1 MKLKNII
8 FIALLSVFVVS
19 CTSED
24 SSSNNGPTGINKSAN
39 LRSLGESA
47 NELLSDEKF
56 TSINIEMLY
65 VPGYEPSQRTIE
77 NLKSF
82 LAARTFKPDGV
93 TINSRAVASSGKA
106 PFTIEEIAEIE
117 VKERL
122 LFNAGDEITV
132 YIYFAD
138 GSNSQDSDTKVILG
152 SAFRNTSMVIYGK
165 TIQNVAARVNA
176 PDKSTVESTVVNH
189 EFGHLFGLVYVGTPM
204 LTDHKDDLSEAHCSV
219 DGCLMAA
226 NVSFGSGIIDMIDNN
241 DIPQL
246 EDLCIR
252 DLQANGG
259 R

>member
-1 MKLKNII
+1 MKFKKLI
-8 FIALLSVFVVS
+8 FITFLSFSIFS
-19 CTSED
+19 CTSD
-24 SSSNNGPTGINKSAN
+24 NSSPNGGNSGIDKSAN

-65 VPGYEPSQRTIE
+65 VPGYEPSQRTIT

-93 TINSRAVASSGKA
+93 SISTRAVASSGKA
-106 PFTIEEIAEIE
+106 PFSIEEIAEIE
-117 VKERL
+117 ARERL
-122 LFNAGDEITV
+122 LYNAGDEITV

-138 GSNSQDSDTKVILG
+138 GSNSQDSDTKVVLG

-165 TIQNVAARVNA
+165 TIQEVAARVNA
-176 PDKSTVESTVVNH
+176 PDKGTVESTVVNH
-189 EFGHLFGLVYVGTPM
+189 EFGHLFGLVDVGTPM
-204 LTDHKDDLSEAHCSV
+204 LTDHKDDGSEAHCSV
-219 DGCLMAA
+219 NDCLMVA
-226 NVSFGSGIIDMIDNN
+226 NVSFGTGIIDMIDNN
-241 DIPQL
+241 DIPHL
-246 EDLCIR
+246 DDLCIR

>member
-1 MKLKNII
+1 MKFRIII
-8 FIALLSVFVVS
+8 FIAFLSISIFS
-19 CTSED
+19 CSSD
-24 SSSNNGPTGINKSAN
+24 DQSSNNGRGIDKSAN

-47 NELLSDEKF
+47 TELLSDEKF

-65 VPGYEPSQRTIE
+65 VPGYEPSQRTID

-82 LAARTFKPDGV
+82 ISARTFKPDGV
-93 TINSRAVASSGKA
+93 SINTRAVASSGKA
-106 PFTIEEIAEIE
+106 PFNIDEIAEIE
-117 VKERL
+117 AEERL
-122 LFNAGDEITV
+122 LYNAGDEITI

-138 GSNSQDSDTKVILG
+138 GSNDKDSDTKVVLG

-189 EFGHLFGLVYVGTPM
+189 EFGHLFGLVDIGTPM
-204 LTDHKDDLSEAHCSV
+204 LTDHKDDNSEGHCNV
-219 DGCLMAA
+219 DGCLMVAD
-226 NVSFGSGIIDMIDNN
+226 VSFGSGIVDMINNN

-246 EDLCIR
+246 DDLCIR

>member
-1 MKLKNII
+1 MKLRKLI
-8 FIALLSVFVVS
+8 FITLLSVSIFS
-19 CTSED
+19 CSTED
-24 SSSNNGPTGINKSAN
+24 NSSNGGGSGIDKSAN

-65 VPGYEPSQRTIE
+65 VPGYEPSQRTID

-93 TINSRAVASSGKA
+93 SISTRAVASSGKA
-106 PFTIEEIAEIE
+106 PFSIEEIAEIE

-122 LFNAGDEITV
+122 LYNAGDELAV

-138 GSNSQDSDTKVILG
+138 GSNDQDSDTKVVLG
-152 SAFRNTSMVIYGK
+152 SAYRNTSMVIYGK
-165 TIQNVAARVNA
+165 TIQNVAARANA

-189 EFGHLFGLVYVGTPM
+189 EFGHLFGLVDIGTPM
-204 LTDHKDDLSEAHCSV
+204 ITDHEDDSSEGHCNV
-219 DGCLMAA
+219 DGCLMVAF
-226 NVSFGSGIIDMIDNN
+226 VSFGSGIIEMIDNN